1 MTAITNAVQCYN
13 DISYLQRVYNPPL
26 LDQKTNVKTVSTSTT
41 IIEDISTPAADR
53 RPSTI
58 SIAGT
63 ASPVSA
69 VTPLSARTFG
79 TWNIVVGIVR
89 LFAAY
94 HLHEKSWYQMSILT
108 NVVGFVH
115 FSLEAFVYKT
125 AQPRGPWFAPVS
137 VALIGLVW
145 HAVQYNHY
153 IK

>member
-1 MTAITNAVQCYN
+1 MAAAYLPDYTNGWLPSFVFLVGVTAITNAVQCYN

-79 TWNIVVGIVR
+79 TWNIVVGIKR
-89 LFAAY
+89 LCTK
-94 HLHEKSWYQMSILT
+94 LH
-108 NVVGFVH
+108 N
-115 FSLEAFVYKT
+115 LEA
-125 AQPRGPWFAPVS
+125 P
-137 VALIGLVW
+137 GL
-145 HAVQYNHY
+145 HRYQLH
-153 IK
+153 